1 MGVTVP
7 RPRSPSNCLPAGML
21 VVKNVSCSYS
31 VLSTGMLPSPS
42 SLLPIATF
50 PLIYLIFT
58 NSICIFSFVS
68 YSALT
73 RKKET
78 RKRNLKFHIPAAI
91 CCGPSLRLLENDS
104 SSINLIDIYEQH
116 CKSNGLTTEDA
127 IFVIGEKV
135 KVAMKEF
142 KQHHNRNVSFFVLR
156 SVFLPFEH
164 QTKLC
169 LSPTRVNTSP

>member
-1 MGVTVP
+1 MGVTAR
-7 RPRSPSNCLPAGML
+7 RPHSPSNCLPADML
-21 VVKNVSCSYS
+21 VVKNVSCSCS

-42 SLLPIATF
+42 SLLPIATL

-58 NSICIFSFVS
+58 NPICIFYFVS

-142 KQHHNRNVSFFVLR
+142 KQHHNRNVSFYDLCYG
-156 SVFLPFEH
+156 SN
-164 QTKLC
+164 TKLNYF
-169 LSPTRVNTSP
+169 LAQQE